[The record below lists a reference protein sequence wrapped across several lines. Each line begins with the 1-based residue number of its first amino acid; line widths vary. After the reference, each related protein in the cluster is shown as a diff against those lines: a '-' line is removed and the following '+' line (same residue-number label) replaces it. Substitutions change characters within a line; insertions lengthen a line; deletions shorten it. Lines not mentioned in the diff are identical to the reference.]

1 MQLGTRWAFGAAL
14 PAAVPAGAADAVA
27 AIEAERASVL
37 PQTVTDNWRWTLT
50 FLEGRAHLELEDGT
64 VLVIEP
70 NGSVAE
76 PELDDDDSW

>member
-14 PAAVPAGAADAVA
+14 PAAVPTGAAEHVA

-37 PQTVTDNWRWTLT
+37 PQTVTSTWRWTLT
-50 FLEGRAHLELEDGT
+50 FLEGRARLELEDGT
-64 VLVIEP
+64 LLVIEP